1 MLIHAGVADS
11 RMWSEQ
17 LASFSETHKVVAFDQ
32 RGFGKTPWVTEPYAD
47 RSDILAVM
55 DHLDIESAV
64 SVGCSIGGG
73 IALHVSLDAPD
84 RVDGLVLIGAV
95 ARGWEPE
102 RGWASSQ
109 KLEAAEAANEA
120 GHIEEVLDLEAEIWL
135 FGEGRALEDVDRSLV
150 DLFIDM
156 DRTPLS
162 TEKER
167 GELVEPFE
175 PPVNERLDDI
185 TVPTLTVVGAHDLP
199 DMIESG
205 RVSG

>member
-32 RGFGKTPWVTEPYAD
+32 RGFGKTPWVPEPYAD
-47 RSDILAVM
+47 RSDVLAVM
-55 DHLDIESAV
+55 DHLDIETAV
-64 SVGCSIGGG
+64 LVGCSIGWG

-109 KLEAAEAANEA
+109 KLEAAEAAYEA

-135 FGEGRALEDVDRSLV
+135 VGEG
-150 DLFIDM
+150 
-156 DRTPLS
+156 
-162 TEKER
+162 
-167 GELVEPFE
+167 
-175 PPVNERLDDI
+175 
-185 TVPTLTVVGAHDLP
+185 
-199 DMIESG
+199 
-205 RVSG
+205 